1 MTHLPPL
8 IQDLGLLLS
17 VAAVT
22 TLVFKRIR
30 QPVVLG
36 YIVAG
41 FLVGPHVKFVPT
53 VTDEANIRTWSEIG
67 VIFLLFGLG
76 LEFSFKKLMQVGG
89 AAAVTAITTVLF
101 MLGAG
106 YATGQLLGWSGMDSV
121 FLGGIL
127 SISSTT
133 IIVRAFDELGLKTR
147 GFARLVIGALVIED
161 LVAILLLV
169 LLSTLAVGRQFEG
182 TALFLEMGKLV
193 LYLALWF
200 GGGIFLIPTFFE
212 RTRRLLNDETLL
224 VVSGAL
230 CLAMAGLAVTAGFS
244 AALGAFIMGSVLA
257 ETFLAERIEHLTKPV
272 QDLFGA
278 VFFVSVGML
287 IDPQV
292 LRTEWAPVLLIS
304 VVTMLGQPLSSGAGA
319 LLAGQPL
326 KRAVQAGMSLSQ
338 IGEFSFIIAT
348 LGLTLGV
355 TSPKLY
361 PIAVAVS
368 VLTTF
373 VTPFMIRGSE
383 RAATLI
389 ERMLPPAWV
398 AALDRYGRQTD
409 QVQVTSDWRKLLRAY
424 GVNVLVLGLLAV
436 AMILMAEQQ
445 LLPRFSAR
453 FGPRQGALL
462 AGLLALAAL
471 MPVVW
476 AMTFRRIQRAA
487 YRHLWLNKRALRGPL
502 VMIEAVR
509 VGAGVVVLALLVNR
523 FFGAGPGLLAA
534 VGLMVLAVL
543 LFRRSMH
550 AFYQRLEKHFLIN
563 YHQREKRRERPELA
577 PWDLHLAEVEVP
589 ATSVAVGR
597 TLHELALRERHGVNI
612 ALIERG
618 DRTIQVPGRE
628 ERLMPGD
635 NLVIIGTDE
644 QLATAGAALNQS
656 PVESGMPT
664 PERCEMKLLKYRVLP
679 RSPLIGRT
687 IRSSGIREEGRAL
700 VTGVERDAQRIPNP
714 DGAMVLQQ
722 DDLLWLVGDADRL
735 RAFMH
740 TGMAVRE

>member
-169 LLSTLAVGRQFEG
+169 LLSTVAVGRQFEG

-224 VVSGAL
+224 VVSVAL

-338 IGEFSFIIAT
+338 IGEFSFILA
-348 LGLTLGV
+348 
-355 TSPKLY
+355 
-361 PIAVAVS
+361 
-368 VLTTF
+368 
-373 VTPFMIRGSE
+373 
-383 RAATLI
+383 
-389 ERMLPPAWV
+389 
-398 AALDRYGRQTD
+398 
-409 QVQVTSDWRKLLRAY
+409 
-424 GVNVLVLGLLAV
+424 NLAV
-436 AMILMAEQQ
+436 ALH
-445 LLPRFSAR
+445 LLPEDGRSLILAAAMISILINPAAFAAAERIRARLDKARPAADVSAAPPEPGDGPWTDTSRDDRVIAVVGPVSAR
-453 FGPRQGALL
+453 IFA
-462 AGLLALAAL
+462 
-471 MPVVW
+471 
-476 AMTFRRIQRAA
+476 AMTSF
-487 YRHLWLNKRALRGPL
+487 
-502 VMIEAVR
+502 
-509 VGAGVVVLALLVNR
+509 VGA
-523 FFGAGPGLLAA
+523 
-534 VGLMVLAVL
+534 
-543 LFRRSMH
+543 S
-550 AFYQRLEKHFLIN
+550 RLK
-563 YHQREKRRERPELA
+563 
-577 PWDLHLAEVEVP
+577 
-589 ATSVAVGR
+589 
-597 TLHELALRERHGVNI
+597 
-612 ALIERG
+612 
-618 DRTIQVPGRE
+618 
-628 ERLMPGD
+628 
-635 NLVIIGTDE
+635 
-644 QLATAGAALNQS
+644 
-656 PVESGMPT
+656 
-664 PERCEMKLLKYRVLP
+664 
-679 RSPLIGRT
+679 
-687 IRSSGIREEGRAL
+687 
-700 VTGVERDAQRIPNP
+700 
-714 DGAMVLQQ
+714 
-722 DDLLWLVGDADRL
+722 
-735 RAFMH
+735 
-740 TGMAVRE
+740 